1 MWNSFDP
8 YVESGKKALKHLQNP
23 FEAAERVK
31 EVVLRHWR
39 GARIYLFGSSLSG
52 RYTALSDID
61 LLVVVDGFDEE
72 EAARVRAEVY
82 LAVDAPIQLHIAT
95 PQEVERWYKRFVK
108 EFVEV

>member
-39 GARIYLFGSSLSG
+39 GARIYLFGSSLW
-52 RYTALSDID
+52 
-61 LLVVVDGFDEE
+61 
-72 EAARVRAEVY
+72 EVY
-82 LAVDAPIQLHIAT
+82 GF
-95 PQEVERWYKRFVK
+95 ERHRPARSR
-108 EFVEV
+108 